1 MASKFQIPI
10 AFKSDPRGLK
20 EAESALSGFG
30 SKLAG
35 IGAAVAGAFAVRAVF
50 NFGQEAL
57 LAAEG
62 VATAN
67 ARLEAIAKATQV
79 FGAETNKVT
88 KSLIAFAE
96 AQELV
101 VAVDAEVIKGVQA
114 QLLSFKKL
122 SASAGEVGGVFER
135 VTMAAFDMAAAG
147 FGSAESNAIALGKA
161 FEDPI
166 RGLTALRRS
175 GTVFTE
181 DQQKLIKSLVEAGD
195 LLGAQTVILEEL
207 ETQYGGTAEAT
218 ANFSTRMALAFDNVK
233 EALGTALLPA
243 FEGFATFFIENVV
256 PPLTKFFEED
266 FPRLIEKAQPV
277 IEDIIEFFSEVG
289 EGLKEFLDID
299 ADTSLLEGILDKFA
313 ALGDNPQFVAFLTSV
328 GGIFAQI
335 APVLRDIVF
344 NTGELALKLS
354 PLLSG
359 TLSNVIPLLS
369 DLSRILSG
377 INFFLNEILA
387 RFGDFEIE
395 SPGFLTVIDNLI
407 NPMARLKTAIRGI
420 ADAFDA
426 AVAAFQRF
434 KALGGFEG
442 TGVITPPGIGPRRA
456 VGGPVST
463 DRSYLVGERG
473 PELFT
478 PGAGGFI
485 TPNNR
490 LGGSS
495 GPTYNI
501 TVNAGMGTNGAQL
514 GEQIVSAIK
523 RYERAS
529 GPVFASA

>member
-20 EAESALSGFG
+20 EAEGALSGFG

-35 IGAAVAGAFAVRAVF
+35 IGAAVASAFAVRAVF
-50 NFGQEAL
+50 NFGQEAI

-79 FGAETNKVT
+79 FGAETSKVT

-181 DQQKLIKSLVEAGD
+181 DQQKLIKSLVESGD
-195 LLGAQTVILEEL
+195 LLGAQTIILEEL

-218 ANFSTRMALAFDNVK
+218 ANFSDRMALAFDNVK

-243 FEGFATFFIENVV
+243 FEGFSTFFIEQVV

-266 FPRLIEKAQPV
+266 FPRLIEKAQPIV
-277 IEDIIEFFSEVG
+277 EGLIEFFSSVG
-289 EGLKEFLDID
+289 ESLKQFLDID
-299 ADTSLLEGILDKFA
+299 AETSLLEGILEKISG
-313 ALGDNPQFVAFLTSV
+313 LGDDPEFVTFLTTV
-328 GGIFAQI
+328 GNLFKEM

-344 NTGELALKLS
+344 NVAEFAAKLS
-354 PLLSG
+354 PLLTG
-359 TLSNVIPLLS
+359 TIANAIPILA
-369 DLSRILSG
+369 DFSRIIGG
-377 INFFLNEILA
+377 IDYFLGEILA
-387 RFGDFEIE
+387 RFGEFKGET
-395 SPGFLTVIDNLI
+395 PGFLTVLEDLL
-407 NPMARLKTAIRGI
+407 NPMAKVEKAVRMI

-426 AVAAFQRF
+426 AIRAFERF
-434 KALGGFEG
+434 KALGGFQG
-442 TGVITPPGIGPRRA
+442 TGVITPPGARRA
-456 VGGPVST
+456 VGGPVSAR
-463 DRSYLVGERG
+463 DSYLVGERG
-473 PELFT
+473 PEIFT

-490 LGGSS
+490 LGGGSS
-495 GPTYNI
+495 TNI
-501 TVNAGMGTNGAQL
+501 TINVNAGMGTNGAQL
-514 GEQIVSAIK
+514 GEQIVSAIRK
-523 RYERAS
+523 YERSS